1 MTRLGSSVAGG
12 FMTAVGLFLIN
23 IFQANLVVAGTP
35 VPVAWLL
42 VFLVA
47 FALIVFVSHYGKT
60 LRAWTP
66 LRKLIDHRSRF
77 EGFWV
82 ENVDV
87 DDRPK
92 ALAVIYYSLEE
103 RAWIYRG
110 TAFDKKWKPAARWKV
125 RSNSYDQTDKV
136 WLFSGKCQ
144 LIDEDLIRSTDRDV
158 YCVMKL
164 PDAPSGN
171 ITDVF
176 ATDFATHDE
185 RPRSFRVQMYRVS
198 DNFLK
203 DKFGGKGRPLIGT
216 IDYGDAVEVIRSL
229 KKDGVIPD
237 LNWKAP

>member
-1 MTRLGSSVAGG
+1 MTRLGSSIAGG
-12 FMTAVGLFLIN
+12 FGSAVGLFLIN
-23 IFQANLVVAGTP
+23 ILHGNLVAIGTP
-35 VPVAWLL
+35 EAVAWLL
-42 VFLVA
+42 VFLLA
-47 FALIVFVSHYGKT
+47 FSLIVLISHYGRT

-92 ALAVIYYSLEE
+92 AFAVIYYSLEE

-110 TAFDKKWKPAARWKV
+110 TAFDKRSRPAARWKV
-125 RSNSYDQTDKV
+125 RSTSYDQTDKV

-144 LIDEDLIRSTDRDV
+144 LIDEDQIRSTERDV

-198 DNFLK
+198 DNFLR
-203 DKFGGKGRPLIGT
+203 DKFGGKGRPLIGA